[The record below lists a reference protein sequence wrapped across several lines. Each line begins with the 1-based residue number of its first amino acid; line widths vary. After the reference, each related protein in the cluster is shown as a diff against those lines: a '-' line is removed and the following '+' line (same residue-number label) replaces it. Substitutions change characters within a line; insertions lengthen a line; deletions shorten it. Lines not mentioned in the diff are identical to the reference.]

1 MVLDKMVAIC
11 LDFKWFQI
19 QFKIQTIMQPNLFL
33 TIRNPDCSRISDPH
47 GTFLFSLCLQ
57 GGNTKIG
64 MKTIYLVISE
74 N

>member
-33 TIRNPDCSRISDPH
+33 TIRNPDPH
-47 GTFLFSLCLQ
+47 GTSILATFLFSLWLQ

-64 MKTIYLVISE
+64 MKTIYLVISK
-74 N
+74 